1 MGVSLIFI
9 TILLLY
15 VTFAIGTLIKFKINK
30 VPSDYNY
37 VAIIMPI
44 IFLVWAPLYIEFEKK
59 TKKNIHLIRVL
70 INNYKNSIM
79 FYPVLVGYAARAL
92 ALASKQ
98 DCSKSQTIEVIWPSY
113 GYLYFE
119 NDKT

>member
-1 MGVSLIFI
+1 MGVSLTLI
-9 TILLLY
+9 TILLIY
-15 VTFAIGTLIKFKINK
+15 ITFAIGTLIKFKMNK

-44 IFLVWAPLYIEFEKK
+44 IFLVWAPLYITVEKK
-59 TKKNIHLIRVL
+59 VERNIYILKALIQ
-70 INNYKNSIM
+70 NYKNSIK

-92 ALASKQ
+92 AAKQ
-98 DCSKSQTIEVIWPSY
+98 VCDNSQTIEIIWPSY

-119 NDKT
+119 YDKN